1 MKIVFMGSPGFAI
14 LPLQKLIQNGHEVV
28 AVYTGPD
35 KPAGRGREP
44 VPSPIKNAALSLNL
58 TVIQISNL
66 KTPEAI
72 EQLSL
77 LNPDVI
83 VVASFGQFLPKAALN
98 LPRYGCLNI
107 HPSLLPQYRGPSP
120 VISTLL
126 DGHEYA
132 GVSVM
137 LLDTGMDTGPIYS
150 RSQIP
155 ISELDDNLTLT
166 DKLFQIGA
174 AMVLEVLAFLPTK
187 KIRPEP
193 QNENFASVS
202 REIVKEDGK
211 IDWNHSAQ
219 EIWRLTRAFRPWP
232 EAYTYWQGKQLKI
245 VEATPING
253 VESLEIGKVIVL
265 SDRPERSGMRLGV
278 ITGHGLLGIIKL
290 QIEGKKVMSAEE
302 FIRGQRDF
310 AGSILG

>member
-1 MKIVFMGSPGFAI
+1 MGSPEFAI
-14 LPLQKLIQNGHEVV
+14 LPLQKLIQNGHEVT
-28 AVYTGPD
+28 AVYTSPD
-35 KPAGRGREP
+35 KPAGRGRVP
-44 VPSPIKNAALSLNL
+44 VPPPIKKAALALNL
-58 TVIQISNL
+58 TVVQVPSL

-77 LNPDVI
+77 FNPDVI
-83 VVASFGQFLPKAALN
+83 VVAAFGQFLPQAVLN
-98 LPRYGCLNI
+98 LPRYGCINI
-107 HPSLLPQYRGPSP
+107 HPSLLPEYRGPSP
-120 VISTLL
+120 VISTILE
-126 DGHEYA
+126 GHEYA

-137 LLDTGMDTGPIYS
+137 LLDSGMDTGPIYS
-150 RSQIP
+150 QSQIP

-174 AMVLEVLAFLPTK
+174 AMILEVLSFLPTK
-187 KIRPEP
+187 KIRTEP
-193 QNENFASVS
+193 QNEDCASVS

-211 IDWNHSAQ
+211 INWNLSAQ

-245 VEATPING
+245 VEAVPLTG
-253 VESLEIGKVIVL
+253 VESLEIGKVMLL
-265 SDRPERSGMRLGV
+265 SDRPEQSGARLGV
-278 ITGHGLLGIIKL
+278 ITGHGLLGIIRL

-302 FIRGQRDF
+302 FIRGQREF